1 MMKRR
6 AIIAGIV
13 FIIGTAV
20 YLMASG
26 APLRV
31 HGVTIPAEFCLFA
44 VVTFFLCVSS
54 IKVLHRMI
62 GAALGVTML
71 AVISTWLSSKVI
83 AALNPLEP
91 IYFVMGLVGFVVQS
105 VVFAGVVW
113 TIDFAIE
120 HTRRSNRAS
129 EEG

>member
-1 MMKRR
+1 MIRR
-6 AIIAGIV
+6 RTIVAVIV
-13 FIIGTAV
+13 FIIGAAV

-26 APLRV
+26 APPRV
-31 HGVTIPAEFCLFA
+31 HVVTMASEFCLFA
-44 VVTFFLCVSS
+44 LVTFFLCVPSM
-54 IKVLHRMI
+54 KAVHRMI
-62 GAALGVTML
+62 GAAFGVTLL

-91 IYFVMGLVGFVVQS
+91 IYFVMGLVGFVVQA

-120 HTRRSNRAS
+120 HTRPSNRAS